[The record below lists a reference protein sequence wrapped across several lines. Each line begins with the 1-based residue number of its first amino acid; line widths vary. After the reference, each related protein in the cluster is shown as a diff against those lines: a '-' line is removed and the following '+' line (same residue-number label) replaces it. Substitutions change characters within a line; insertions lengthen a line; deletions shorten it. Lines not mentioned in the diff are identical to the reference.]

1 MIAKRVP
8 IQQLHKSHFGNLVEY
23 LVSEKNAFRVGGVRI
38 TNCQSETIEWAIQEI
53 LATQARNTR
62 AQSDKTYHLIVSF
75 PEGEEPPECVL
86 HAIEDRICEGLGFAE
101 HQRLSVIHR
110 DTDNLHFHLAI
121 NKIHPERLTIYEPY
135 YDHKKLGELCASLE
149 LHYGLI
155 QDNHQ
160 ARKTGQRAEDM
171 ERFTGIESLTG
182 YLRRECL
189 VGLQAASNWTA
200 VHTLLAEHGIGLKLR
215 GNGLVFTE
223 GADLLVK
230 ASAVDRALS
239 KGHMEARLG
248 PFQAAETIRSEKM
261 EPSRDQTA
269 VSRSRRTERPVP
281 LRVETRALWEAY
293 QQDRE
298 DRKRTRQAVRVE
310 ARDRLGEKIESAK
323 RAWSLKRKA
332 IHLLGGK
339 AERRLSYALTRH
351 QFEAALQNARAE
363 FHRALRENQERHAHR
378 NWVDWLQVQ
387 AKAGN
392 PEALAA
398 LRARR
403 ARTETGDRIQ
413 GQTARYTL
421 PEETHLTRGGS
432 AVFILAGTTIRDDGE
447 RLRIARHQ
455 RTDEGLVQALKL
467 AVARYGETLSIQGS
481 AEFRE
486 QIARAA
492 VAGRVRV
499 RFDDPALDARR
510 RTLQANERLASAPER
525 TRPLGHSR

>member
-23 LVSEKNAFRVGGVRI
+23 LVSEKNAYRVGGVRI
-38 TNCQSETIEWAIQEI
+38 TNCQSETVEWTIQEI

-75 PEGEEPPECVL
+75 PEGEEPPESTL
-86 HAIEDRICEGLGFAE
+86 HAIEDRICEGLGFAR

-135 YDHKKLGELCASLE
+135 YDHKKLGELCAALE

-189 VGLQAASNWTA
+189 ERLQAVSSWAE
-200 VHTLLAEHGIGLKLR
+200 VHTLLAEQGIGLKLR

-223 GADLLVK
+223 GADRFVK
-230 ASAVDRALS
+230 ASAVDRLLS
-239 KGHMEARLG
+239 KGQLEARLG
-248 PFQAAETIRSEKM
+248 PFQAAETLRA
-261 EPSRDQTA
+261 EPGRDRTK
-269 VSRSRRTERPVP
+269 VPRPRRPERPVP
-281 LRVETRALWEAY
+281 LRVETGALWEAY
-293 QQDRE
+293 QQERE
-298 DRKRTRQAVRVE
+298 GRKRARQTGRMA
-310 ARDRLGEKIESAK
+310 ARDRLGEKIEAAK

-332 IHLLGGK
+332 IQLLGGK
-339 AERRLSYALTRH
+339 AERRLSYALARR
-351 QFEAALQNARAE
+351 QFEAALQDARAE

-387 AKAGN
+387 AKAGH

-403 ARTETGDRIQ
+403 ARTEAGDRIQ
-413 GQTARYTL
+413 GQAAL
-421 PEETHLTRGGS
+421 HEPPGEAHLTRGGS
-432 AVFILAGTTIRDDGE
+432 AVFTLAGTTLRDDGE
-447 RLRIARHQ
+447 RLRIAQHQ

-467 AVARYGETLSIQGS
+467 AVERYGETLSIQGS

-499 RFDDPALDARR
+499 KFDDPALDARR
-510 RTLQANERLASAPER
+510 RALQEAERGAAASEQTHPR
-525 TRPLGHSR
+525 GRSR